1 MKILF
6 FIFFLLSNVVHSQEK
21 IEVFFDSNSDV
32 PNVASTTIFS
42 NWMNENPDVEVVRIT
57 GHCDATDSSSYNKD
71 LAMRRINSII
81 ESIKGSKIKISSTI
95 TIENHGEDFEQSINQ
110 SDNRKVIVYYR
121 KVNQSNTLY
130 YKIQKSSK
138 GDFIKL
144 ENIYFDYS
152 SAKLLPE
159 SFKTLKELIQVLND
173 YPKLEIEIQGHIC
186 CQNKY
191 QPDTISS
198 ERAKAIYTY
207 LVKNEISTNRLSF
220 KGYGV
225 TRPIHPIP
233 EKSIQE
239 EDNNRR
245 VEILVIER

>member
-6 FIFFLLSNVVHSQEK
+6 FLFFLLSNEVHSQEK

-32 PNVASTTIFS
+32 PSVASTTIFS
-42 NWMNENPDVEVVRIT
+42 NWMNENPDVEVLRIT
-57 GHCDATDSSSYNKD
+57 GHCDDTDSSSYNKD
-71 LAMRRINSII
+71 LASRRINSII
-81 ESIKGSKIKISSTI
+81 ENIEGRKIKISATI
-95 TIENHGEDFEQSINQ
+95 VIENHGEDFEQSINQ
-110 SDNRKVIVYYR
+110 SDNRKVVVYFR

-130 YKIQKSSK
+130 NKVQKSNK
-138 GDFIKL
+138 GDLIKL

-159 SFKTLKELIQVLND
+159 SFKTLNELIQVLND

-207 LVKNEISTNRLSF
+207 LVKNDISTKRLSF

-233 EKSIQE
+233 EKSSQE

-245 VEILVIER
+245 VEVFVINR

>member
-6 FIFFLLSNVVHSQEK
+6 FLFFLLSNVVYSQEK
-21 IEVFFDSNSDV
+21 IEVFFDSNSDI

-42 NWMNENPDVEVVRIT
+42 NWMNENPDVEVVKIA

-138 GDFIKL
+138 GDLIKL

-159 SFKTLKELIQVLND
+159 SYKTLKELIQVLNE

-191 QPDTISS
+191 QLDTISTD
-198 ERAKAIYTY
+198 RAKAIYTY
-207 LVKNEISTNRLSF
+207 LVKNEISTKRLSF

>member
-6 FIFFLLSNVVHSQEK
+6 FLFFLLSNVVHSQEK
-21 IEVFFDSNSDV
+21 IEVFFDSNSDI

-81 ESIKGSKIKISSTI
+81 ESIKGSKIKISATI

-138 GDFIKL
+138 GDLIKL

-159 SFKTLKELIQVLND
+159 SYKTLKELIQVLNE
-173 YPKLEIEIQGHIC
+173 YPKLEIEIQGNIC

-191 QPDTISS
+191 QPDTISTD
-198 ERAKAIYTY
+198 RAKAIYTY
-207 LVKNEISTNRLSF
+207 LVKNEISTKRLSF

-239 EDNNRR
+239 EDNNRI